1 MHQRTG
7 EGSGAG
13 QKQKTNL
20 ETDEF
25 TCNPPFSKKE
35 LAGVLSHPSFGG
47 NDGLKKN
54 ENLEFFKKVLNSG
67 TLARKLF
74 QII

>member
-47 NDGLKKN
+47 NDGLKK
-54 ENLEFFKKVLNSG
+54 K
-67 TLARKLF
+67 
-74 QII
+74 